1 MRTVAHSP
9 ECQPPICRLHGAGS
23 AGFSP
28 AYGCRAE
35 PSSEPRPEPDAAP
48 AEHRSSE
55 RPLPEYPVA
64 ALPDVECPVEDYP
77 VAGLDADGPQDAAAA
92 DPQVANPT
100 DGAVRY
106 GAE

>member
-1 MRTVAHSP
+1 MLRPRAFHP
-9 ECQPPICRLHGAGS
+9 AEANS
-23 AGFSP
+23 AC
-28 AYGCRAE
+28 GCRAE

-48 AEHRSSE
+48 AERHPSE
-55 RPLPEYPVA
+55 HPLPGRPVA
-64 ALPDVECPVEDYP
+64 ALPDAKHPVEGCP
-77 VAGLDADGPQDAAAA
+77 VAGHDADGPQDAAAA